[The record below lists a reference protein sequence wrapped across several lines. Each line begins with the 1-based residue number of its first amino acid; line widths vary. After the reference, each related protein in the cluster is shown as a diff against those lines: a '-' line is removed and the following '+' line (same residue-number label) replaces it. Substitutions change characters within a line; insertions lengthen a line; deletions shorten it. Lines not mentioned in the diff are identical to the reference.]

1 MGETFRKFKRKA
13 FGIRLAKS
21 LMAGLALGLAIFGAC
36 HLLLKF
42 EVIPLTRVKAILIAA
57 GAGALLGVLLFLLL
71 RVTDRR
77 LARQLDEQYR
87 LSEKV
92 RTMLEFGD
100 KEGAIYE
107 LQRRDTEESL
117 AAIRKKRV
125 KFKRLWL
132 YILCLVLGGAVF
144 AASFFF
150 SPPPPEEPPVVP
162 PEPFAITDM
171 QIAAMEELIAYVKS
185 SEMESP
191 YRENVAASL
200 STLLDEL
207 RAVTNVNERDE
218 ALSKAVD
225 AIHAETDASSTAVEL
240 MNELWK
246 CDAEST
252 QLLARTLNYYEW
264 PKADEWD
271 KFNSRLTD
279 FRTSLRHAGETAEE
293 TTDETAEK
301 PDPATMLTDTKM
313 LLTKIGSHIPS
324 SLTRSGISPE
334 DSLSVVLT
342 RLASANETTEGG
354 SRLYGLT
361 VIAAGES
368 YDYSGMQRELDA
380 TVATLNGELY
390 RSLSRHKANT
400 GTGEYAMTRLAELFG
415 CTLPAFERPQF
426 FGSDEDSG
434 TIGDD
439 SSGGVGGIGS
449 GTEYGSDD
457 LVYDPY
463 TNSYVEYGTIL
474 DKYYALMFG
483 KLQGDEYTEEE
494 KKALEKYFE
503 ILYGG
508 FDEEE
513 TE

>member
-21 LMAGLALGLAIFGAC
+21 LMAGLALGLATFGAC

-42 EVIPLTRVKAILIAA
+42 EVIPLTLTKAILIAA
-57 GAGALLGVLLFLLL
+57 GAGALLAILLFLLL

-92 RTMLEFGD
+92 RTMLEYRD
-100 KEGAIYE
+100 RDGAIYE

-117 AAIRKKRV
+117 AAIRKKRI

-132 YILCLVLGGAVF
+132 YILCLVLGAAILG
-144 AASFFF
+144 ASFYF
-150 SPPPPEEPPVVP
+150 SPTPPEPPPVIP
-162 PEPFAITDM
+162 PEPFALTDM
-171 QIAAMEELIAYVKS
+171 QIAAMEELIAYVEG

-191 YRENVAASL
+191 YRENVASTL
-200 STLLDEL
+200 RTLLDEL
-207 RAVTNVNERDE
+207 RAVKTVDDRDA
-218 ALSKAVD
+218 ALTTAVD
-225 AIHAETDASSTAVEL
+225 AIYAETDASSAAVEL
-240 MNELWK
+240 MGELWK
-246 CDAEST
+246 CDAVST
-252 QLLARTLNYYEW
+252 KLLARTLNYYEW
-264 PKADEWD
+264 PKADESD
-271 KFNSRLTD
+271 KFSARLAD
-279 FRTSLRHAGETAEE
+279 FRTSLRH
-293 TTDETAEK
+293 TDETAET
-301 PDPATMLTDTKM
+301 PDYATMLTETNI
-313 LLTKIGSHIPS
+313 LLTKMGSHIPA

-342 RLASANETTEGG
+342 RLASANETTEGD
-354 SRLYGLT
+354 SRLLGVA
-361 VIAAGES
+361 VIAVDDR
-368 YDYSGMQRELDA
+368 YDYSGVQRELDA
-380 TVATLNGELY
+380 TVAILNGDLY
-390 RSLSRHKANT
+390 RSLSQHKANT
-400 GTGEYAMTRLAELFG
+400 STGEYAMTRLAELFG
-415 CTLPAFERPQF
+415 CTLPTFKRPQF
-426 FGSDEDSG
+426 PESGEDDGS
-434 TIGDD
+434 IGDEE
-439 SSGGVGGIGS
+439 GGSMGGIGS

-483 KLQGDEYTEEE
+483 KLQGDQYTEEE
-494 KKALEKYFE
+494 KKAMEKYFA